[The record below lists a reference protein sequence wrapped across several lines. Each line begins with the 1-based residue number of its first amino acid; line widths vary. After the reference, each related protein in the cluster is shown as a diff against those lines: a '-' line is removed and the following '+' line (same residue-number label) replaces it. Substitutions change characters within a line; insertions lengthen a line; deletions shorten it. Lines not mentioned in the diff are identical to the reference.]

1 MKKLNFCL
9 LISSVLLSLVFST
22 GCNQQKEEQVKKMI
36 MATDANKPKTVDEW
50 QLLAEKNPSFDNLT
64 GAGLALLQ
72 AKLPEKALFLF
83 ERSLVAS
90 PKNAVAL
97 NNVCS
102 TNNELGRWKV
112 AIEACHQALAIDSQF
127 QLAKN
132 NLKFAE
138 DQLAAQM
145 KLVRGLQEKVD
156 KSTGKVRRALIL
168 DLGYEYYK
176 MADYE
181 EAVSTWKKVPKVKD
195 ELYVKTL
202 NNLGSAYILQKKF
215 DLAQASLHEAG
226 LLDPKNELVKNNLN
240 WLKSAS
246 EGHR

>member
-1 MKKLNFCL
+1 M
-9 LISSVLLSLVFST
+9 
-22 GCNQQKEEQVKKMI
+22 
-36 MATDANKPKTVDEW
+36 
-50 QLLAEKNPSFDNLT
+50 
-64 GAGLALLQ
+64 ALLQ
-72 AKLPEKALFLF
+72 AKLPEKALSFF

-102 TNNELGRWKV
+102 TNNELERWKV
-112 AIEACHQALAIDSQF
+112 AIESCHQALAIDTQF

-156 KSTGKVRRALIL
+156 KSTGKVRRALVL

-215 DLAQASLHEAG
+215 DLAQASLNEAG